1 MDADTIAEGRRLLA
15 VVDETHAA
23 CNRDSTEATR
33 AEVLMARV
41 DRDTFLRNHA
51 RELLAAAEQREAI
64 LALARQHCH
73 PGANPGAHGLASKI
87 LQLAGER

>member
-1 MDADTIAEGRRLLA
+1 MDAEQIAEGKRLLD
-15 VVDETHAA
+15 VVVETYVA

-33 AEVLMARV
+33 AEVFAARV

-64 LALARQHCH
+64 L
-73 PGANPGAHGLASKI
+73 GLLRLTDYSDSEI
-87 LQLAGER
+87 LQMIREVVE